1 MQDNQKN
8 FQFMLPIGSELQ
20 TGKYRVEQHLSSGG
34 FGNTYVV
41 RNVMFN
47 ELFAMKEFFMKGINE
62 RDKETSTYISVSNPT
77 NSEQFEQ
84 QREKF
89 KKEAVRL
96 RNLHNKH
103 LVQVHDLFEENGTA
117 YYVMDFVEGESLSA
131 RLKRTGQPLSEREA
145 LRILSEVLEGLDEVH
160 KNKIWHLDLK
170 PGNIM
175 LDKEGNA
182 VLIDFGASKQL
193 TSNGYATSTVSMC
206 YTPGYAP
213 SEQVDQ
219 NIERIGPWTDLY
231 ALGATLYNLVTRNNP
246 PAISDLGEPNAFQ
259 YPPTVSANT
268 RKLIEWMMNPSRQ
281 RRPQSIEAVRA
292 YLQKMPE
299 AAFLKM
305 NTSSST
311 TPKVSTSRQ
320 NNNDETV
327 HQGVQKGKMPPRY
340 IKKDSNSSWLKG
352 CLIAGGI
359 VAFFAVAAFV
369 GLIII
374 GILVDDDSSS
384 GSYYD
389 DDYDYVE
396 EVEVPAE
403 TVDID
408 YDDYDYYDEDELV
421 ADSIALWSDDY
432 YYD

>member
-1 MQDNQKN
+1 MQDNQQR
-8 FQFMLPIGSELQ
+8 FQSMLPIGAELQ
-20 TGKYRVEQHLSSGG
+20 TGKYRVERYLSSGG

-47 ELFAMKEFFMKGINE
+47 EVFAMKEFFMKGINE
-62 RDKETSTYISVSNPT
+62 RDGDTSINISVSNPA

-89 KKEAVRL
+89 KKEAIRL

-117 YYVMDFVEGESLSA
+117 YYVMDYVEGESLSS
-131 RLKRTGQPLSEREA
+131 RLKRTGMPMPEREA

-160 KNKIWHLDLK
+160 RNKIWHLDLK

-175 LDKEGNA
+175 LDKKGNT

-213 SEQVDQ
+213 PEQVDQ

-231 ALGATLYNLVTRNNP
+231 ALGATLYNLVTRNIP

-259 YPPTVSANT
+259 YPPTVSGNT

-281 RRPQSIEAVRA
+281 SRPQSIGEVRT

-299 AAFLKM
+299 AAFLKGDAL
-305 NTSSST
+305 SSQQQPLHRQFNNRAVHKK
-311 TPKVSTSRQ
+311 TPLNGNV
-320 NNNDETV
+320 
-327 HQGVQKGKMPPRY
+327 PPY
-340 IKKDSNSSWLKG
+340 YVKKKNSSSSWLKG
-352 CLIAGGI
+352 CLIGGI
-359 VAFFAVAAFV
+359 VAGFLIVATFV
-369 GLIII
+369 VIVVI
-374 GILVDDDSSS
+374 VTSDESS
-384 GSYYD
+384 GGAYD
-389 DDYDYVE
+389 NN
-396 EVEVPAE
+396 
-403 TVDID
+403 
-408 YDDYDYYDEDELV
+408 YDYYPVVEETV
-421 ADSIALWSDDY
+421 AEEFVDSIAVADY
-432 YYD
+432 YYDDKDGDDWWDDAY

>member
-1 MQDNQKN
+1 MQDNQEKY
-8 FQFMLPIGSELQ
+8 QSMLPVGAELQ
-20 TGKYRVEQHLSSGG
+20 TGKYRVECHLSSGG

-41 RNVMFN
+41 RNLMFD

-77 NSEQFEQ
+77 NSEQFGQ
-84 QREKF
+84 QLEKF

-117 YYVMDFVEGESLSA
+117 YYVMDYIEGESLSA
-131 RLKRTGQPLSEREA
+131 RLKRTGQPLPEREA
-145 LRILSEVLEGLDEVH
+145 LRILSEVLEGLEEVH
-160 KNKIWHLDLK
+160 KNQIWHLDLK

-175 LDKEGNA
+175 LDKDDNA

-213 SEQVDQ
+213 PEQVDQ

-231 ALGATLYNLVTRNNP
+231 ALGATLYNIVTRNNP
-246 PAISDLGEPNAFQ
+246 PAISDLSEPNAFQ
-259 YPPTVSANT
+259 YPPTVSGNT

-281 RRPQSIEAVRA
+281 RRPQSIAVVRS

-299 AAFLKM
+299 AAFLSSKT
-305 NTSSST
+305 NNVVQQHPQNGARQKPQKAQSYGHVPPRHIKKKSSSS
-311 TPKVSTSRQ
+311 P
-320 NNNDETV
+320 
-327 HQGVQKGKMPPRY
+327 M
-340 IKKDSNSSWLKG
+340 LKG
-352 CLIAGGI
+352 CLIGGGI
-359 VAFFAVAAFV
+359 VAFLGIVAFI

-374 GILVDDDSSS
+374 GILTDDSS
-384 GSYYD
+384 GGYYD
-389 DDYDYVE
+389 SDYDYDYVE
-396 EVEVPAE
+396 EV
-403 TVDID
+403 VDD
-408 YDDYDYYDEDELV
+408 ADDWAVDSV
-421 ADSIALWSDDY
+421 AWWDDDY
-432 YYD
+432 YE

>member
-20 TGKYRVEQHLSSGG
+20 TGKYRVERHLSSGG

-77 NSEQFEQ
+77 NSELFEQ

-175 LDKEGNA
+175 LDKKGNA

-213 SEQVDQ
+213 PEQVDQ
-219 NIERIGPWTDLY
+219 NIDRIGPWTDIY
-231 ALGATLYNLVTRNNP
+231 ALGATLYNLVTRKNP
-246 PAISDLGEPNAFQ
+246 PAISDLSEPNAFQ
-259 YPPTVSANT
+259 YPPAVSGNT
-268 RKLIEWMMNPSRQ
+268 RRLIEWMMNPNRQ

-299 AAFLKM
+299 AAFLRTK
-305 NTSSST
+305 
-311 TPKVSTSRQ
+311 STSQSNRQ
-320 NNNDETV
+320 QGNNVTMI
-327 HQGVQKGKMPPRY
+327 HQGTQKQQTQVPPRY
-340 IKKDSNSSWLKG
+340 IKKKDSSSSWLKG
-352 CLIAGGI
+352 CLIGGI
-359 VAFFAVAAFV
+359 IGAFLVVAAFV
-369 GLIII
+369 IIMVI
-374 GILVDDDSSS
+374 VTSDESS
-384 GSYYD
+384 GRPYD
-389 DDYDYVE
+389 RELDGDYDYVE
-396 EVEVPAE
+396 E
-403 TVDID
+403 
-408 YDDYDYYDEDELV
+408 YDYYDDDEAI
-421 ADSIALWSDDY
+421 ADSVAWWDDAY
-432 YYD
+432 